1 MIKDDPFIDDWTEK
15 EYQALLAELKSTL
28 LAGGFVYAA
37 FCGGHL
43 KGFVSVKPDLMDEK
57 QTYLDLTNIHVSE
70 EMRGQGIGKRLFLA
84 AKEWAKK
91 KGAKKLYLSAHSA
104 VETQAFYKSMGCTEA
119 EIYSQIHV
127 EQEPFDCQLEAGY
140 KNADYKAAAI
150 CAARL
155 FLRGLGRLFSP
166 LTQINFSANFLL
178 PKEKYTIIIY
188 IQSGRLNT

>member
-1 MIKDDPFIDDWTEK
+1 MIQYRELCPQEVCTELFHSFARRQKVTKCWRKEKNGWVIKDDPFIDDWTEK

-28 LAGGFVYAA
+28 LAGGCVYAA

-127 EQEPFDCQLEAGY
+127 EQEPFDCQLE
-140 KNADYKAAAI
+140 
-150 CAARL
+150 CRL
-155 FLRGLGRLFSP
+155 
-166 LTQINFSANFLL
+166 
-178 PKEKYTIIIY
+178 
-188 IQSGRLNT
+188 